1 MRKSYGNTW
10 WGKRWLQA
18 LNQIDYS
25 NRLPRGKT
33 YANKGAVS
41 EIVIDASGIHAQVS
55 GRRPYPYYV
64 DISLPPLTAHAK
76 AALMEIITANPMYLS
91 QLLNRKLPPDLYEAA
106 EAKGIKLFPTS
117 WNDMRGDCSC
127 PDWAVPCKHMAA
139 TLYLVANEIDKNPF
153 LVFELRNF
161 DLFAGLEALGYTA
174 EGQKDIQV
182 PTLADLMQRVSAER
196 LLWQWDEGLFQSLD
210 FSHLQQ
216 AGEHLWQI
224 IEPKPA
230 FATAADIRLVC
241 QGLMSKASREVDRF
255 LKAKRESLGL
265 SELIAIEEVELI
277 LNLEGQFQKF
287 NCYRNHDETLYSF
300 DELDALV
307 AWLERIPTA
316 LYPSLSISLRGV
328 HLAYRFATQLLVKQ
342 AYLPQLL
349 ELANGAYQVRWLP
362 PDFEKGVAELM
373 PQLAELID
381 PEILLYQKEDQ
392 YWEVIPSD
400 NPVALVSVFLNHFIY
415 QTAEHYPFRIASK
428 LENLFFHPISVSF
441 TGFEEQEIPNNI
453 QLWLHPFFLTHK
465 AHLPIIQITDESPN
479 QFTLNLLIENTA
491 ASEEAPIPLMRLF
504 FDDLYREARLDILRD
519 VAMLANHFP
528 DLNQLVANK
537 GMEPLYYNSESFAPV
552 MLQIIPIIELF
563 GIKVL
568 MPKALQKLLKP
579 STSLL
584 LEGDEGIVK
593 ATSII
598 SLEDMLRFSWQGA
611 IGGQT
616 YSLQEFRKL
625 LLKYRGIVRLNDQYV
640 HLDEKE
646 VQKLLEALENPPELN
661 AQELLQA
668 ALTEEYKGSQVKLDA
683 NTRQLMDQ
691 ILKSDPVKPPAGLQA
706 QLRPYQQ
713 RGFDWLFKN
722 TRLGFGSLIAD
733 DMGLGK
739 TLQIITTLLKLKETG
754 ELGERKALVVVPT
767 TLLSNWEREI
777 EKFAPDLKTHLYHG
791 PGRTLIPL
799 EEADVLITSY
809 GILRSETD
817 KLKKIDWLIQV
828 IDEAQNI
835 KNPATNQSK
844 AIKKIKAPVK
854 IAMSGTPV
862 ENRLSEYWSIFD
874 FTNKGYLGSLS
885 KFKENYAR
893 PIEVERDQ
901 KSLNKFRRLTEPFI
915 LRRVKTDKS
924 IIEDLPDKIEKNE
937 YCYLTPRQSALYQ
950 SVIDQTMHTIE
961 KADGINRRGLILKLI
976 TALKQICNHPS
987 QFLKKGPV
995 EIDYSGKCQQL
1006 FSLLPQILEQ
1016 GEKLLIFTQY
1026 RAMGELIAKMIETQ
1040 FGLSVPFLHGGV
1052 SRKNRDLMVQQFQE
1066 QEHNPILLLSLKA
1079 GGTGLNLTAANHVI
1093 HYDLWW
1099 NPAVEAQATDRAYRI
1114 GQEKNVFI
1122 HRFITRSTFEEKIDK
1137 LLQSKK
1143 ELADLTVSSGE
1154 KWIGELDNRELAE
1167 LVRLGN

>member
-18 LNQIDYS
+18 LNQIDFS

-41 EIVIDASGIHAQVS
+41 GIEIDASGIHADVAGS
-55 GRRPYPYYV
+55 GYYPYSV
-64 DISLPPLTAHAK
+64 DIALPALAGHEK
-76 AALMEIITANPMYLS
+76 AILMEIITGNPMFLS
-91 QLLNRKLPPDLYEAA
+91 QLLNRKLPPELYETAA
-106 EAKGIKLFPTS
+106 TKGVKLFPTS
-117 WNDMRGDCSC
+117 WNDMQGECSC

-153 LVFELRNF
+153 LVFELCNF
-161 DLFAGLEALGYTA
+161 DLFAGLEALGYTS
-174 EGQKDIQV
+174 EGQKDIQM
-182 PTLADLMQRVSAER
+182 LALSELMQPVSPDR
-196 LLWQWDEGLFQSLD
+196 LAWQWDEALLQELD
-210 FSHLQQ
+210 FSYLQQ
-216 AGEHLWQI
+216 AGEHIWRI
-224 IEPKPA
+224 VEPKPA
-230 FATAADIRLVC
+230 FAPESDFRLVC
-241 QGLMSKASREVDRF
+241 QGIMTQASKEINRF
-255 LKAKRESLGL
+255 LKQEREALSL
-265 SELIAIEEVELI
+265 SALIAIEEVELC
-277 LNLEGQFQKF
+277 LDLEGQFLHFKA
-287 NCYRNHDETLYSF
+287 YRNYDETVCDF
-300 DELDALV
+300 DDLGDLV
-307 AWLERIPTA
+307 IWLERIPMS
-316 LYPSLSISLRGV
+316 LYPSLSVALKGL

-342 AYLPQLL
+342 AYLPQLIL
-349 ELANGAYQVRWLP
+349 LADDLYQVRWLP
-362 PDFEKGVAELM
+362 PRFEKGIAALLN
-373 PQLAELID
+373 QLAELID
-381 PEILLYQKEDQ
+381 PEILLYQDGDGFFEPIV
-392 YWEVIPSD
+392 EESPT
-400 NPVALVSVFLNHFIY
+400 ALISVFLNHFVH
-415 QTAEHYPFRIASK
+415 QTAETYPFRISHK
-428 LENLFFHPISVSF
+428 LESLFFHPLTTRF
-441 TGFEEQEIPNNI
+441 AGFEERETPNNI

-465 AHLPIIQITDESPN
+465 TYLPIIQITDEAYNEFS
-479 QFTLNLLIENTA
+479 LNLLIENTL
-491 ASEEAPIPLMRLF
+491 EPEQAPIPLMRLF

-519 VAMLANHFP
+519 IAMLVPHFP
-528 DLNQLVANK
+528 DLNQLVADK
-537 GMEPLYYNSESFAPV
+537 GVEPLRYNSQAFVPIL
-552 MLQIIPIIELF
+552 LQIMPIIELF

-568 MPKALQKLLKP
+568 MPKALQKLLRP
-579 STSLL
+579 ASNLM
-584 LEGDEGIVK
+584 LEGEDGMVK
-593 ATSII
+593 ASSII
-598 SLEDMLRFSWQGA
+598 SLEEMLRFRWQVA
-611 IGGQT
+611 IGDQS
-616 YSLQEFRKL
+616 YSAEAFRKL
-625 LLKYRGIVRLNDQYV
+625 LQKYRGIVKLNDQYV

-646 VQKLLEALENPPELN
+646 VEKLLQAIENPPELN

-668 ALTEEYKGSQVKLDA
+668 ALTEEYQGSNVKLDK
-683 NTRQLMDQ
+683 NTRQLIDGL
-691 ILKSDPVKPPAGLQA
+691 LKSDPVALPKGLKA

-739 TLQIITTLLKLKETG
+739 TIQIITTLLKLKEVG
-754 ELGERKALVVVPT
+754 ELGPRKALVVVPT

-777 EKFAPDLKTHLYHG
+777 EKFAPDLITHLYHG
-791 PGRTLIPL
+791 PSRTLVPL
-799 EEADVLITSY
+799 DHADILLTTY
-809 GILRSETD
+809 GILRSETE
-817 KLKKIDWLIQV
+817 KLKKIKWLVHI

-835 KNPATNQSK
+835 KNPATNQTK

-901 KSLNKFRRLTEPFI
+901 NSLQKFRRLTEPFI

-924 IIEDLPDKIEKNE
+924 IIQDLPDKIEKDE

-950 SVIDQTMHTIE
+950 SVVDQTMKAIE
-961 KADGINRRGLILKLI
+961 KTDGINRRGLILKLI

-987 QFLKKGPV
+987 QFLKKGPAEV
-995 EIDYSGKCQQL
+995 DYSGKSQQL
-1006 FSLLPQILEQ
+1006 FTLLPQILEQ
-1016 GEKLLIFTQY
+1016 GEKVLIFTQY
-1026 RAMGELIAKMIETQ
+1026 RGMGELLAKMIEHAY
-1040 FGLSVPFLHGGV
+1040 GLEVPFLHGGV
-1052 SRKNRDLMVQQFQE
+1052 SRKNRDLMVQQFQN
-1066 QEHNPILLLSLKA
+1066 HAHTPILLLSLKA

-1114 GQEKNVFI
+1114 GQKNNVFV
-1122 HRFITRSTFEEKIDK
+1122 HRFITQATFEEKIDK

-1154 KWIGELDNRELAE
+1154 KWIGEFNNQELAE

>member
-18 LNQIDYS
+18 LNQIDFS

-33 YANKGAVS
+33 YANKGAVTD
-41 EIVIDASGIHAQVS
+41 IKIDSSGIHAAVQ
-55 GRRPYPYYV
+55 GRRRQPYWV
-64 DISLPPLTAHAK
+64 EISLPPLTAHNK
-76 AALMEIITANPMYLS
+76 AALMEIITGNPMYLS
-91 QLLNRKLPPDLYEAA
+91 QLLNRKLPSDLYEAA
-106 EAKGIKLFPTS
+106 AAKGVKLFPAS
-117 WNDMRGDCSC
+117 WDDMLGECSC

-153 LVFELRNF
+153 MVFELRKF

-174 EGQKDIQV
+174 EGQKDIQI
-182 PTLADLMQRVSAER
+182 PALADLMQPVSPKRIA
-196 LLWQWDEGLFQSLD
+196 WQWDDALYQSLD

-216 AGEHLWQI
+216 AGEHLWKI
-224 IEPKPA
+224 IEAKPA
-230 FATAADIRLVC
+230 FSAEADFRLVC
-241 QGLMSKASREVDRF
+241 QGLMAHVSKDIIRF
-255 LKAKRESLGL
+255 LKLDRTPLSLG
-265 SELIAIEEVELI
+265 ELIAIEEVEVVLG
-277 LNLEGQFQKF
+277 LDGQFEAF
-287 NCYRNHDETLYSF
+287 RAYRNHDEAVCAF
-300 DELDALV
+300 DDLTDFV

-316 LYPSLSISLRGV
+316 LYPSLSVSLKGL
-328 HLAYRFATQLLVKQ
+328 HLAYRFATQLVAKQ

-349 ELANGAYQVRWLP
+349 LLADNQYHVRWLP
-362 PDFEKGVAELM
+362 PSFEKGVSELLSR
-373 PQLAELID
+373 LAELID
-381 PEILLYQKEDQ
+381 PEIVLYQKDEN
-392 YWEVIPSD
+392 YWEPLSTD
-400 NPVALVSVFLNHFIY
+400 SPLVLLSVFLNHFVY
-415 QTAEHYPFRIASK
+415 QTAESYPFRIFDK
-428 LENLFFHPISVSF
+428 LESLFFHPLNTRFI
-441 TGFEEQEIPNNI
+441 GFEEQEIPNNI

-465 AHLPIIQITDESPN
+465 AYLPVIQITDETFN
-479 QFTLNLLIENTA
+479 QFTLNLLIENTDQP
-491 ASEEAPIPLMRLF
+491 EEAPIPLMRLF

-519 VAMLANHFP
+519 VAMLAAHLP

-537 GMEPLYYNSESFAPV
+537 GVEPLRYDSNAFVPV
-552 MLQIIPIIELF
+552 LLQIMPIIELF

-568 MPKALQKLLKP
+568 MPKALQKLLRP

-584 LEGDEGIVK
+584 LEGEDGMVK
-593 ATSII
+593 ASSII
-598 SLEDMLRFSWQGA
+598 SLEEMLRFSWQVA
-611 IGGQT
+611 IGDQS
-616 YSLQEFRKL
+616 YSALEFKQLLQ
-625 LLKYRGIVRLNDQYV
+625 KYRGIVKLNDEYV

-646 VQKLLEALENPPELN
+646 VEKLLQALESPPELN

-668 ALTEEYKGSQVKLDA
+668 ALTEEYQGSNVKLDR
-683 NTRQLMDQ
+683 NTRQLIDRL
-691 ILKSDPVKPPAGLQA
+691 LKSDPVEPPKGLKA

-739 TLQIITTLLKLKETG
+739 TVQIITTLLKLKEVG
-754 ELGERKALVVVPT
+754 ELGPRKALVIVPT

-777 EKFAPDLKTHLYHG
+777 ERFAPDLITHLYHG
-791 PGRTLIPL
+791 PSRTLVPL
-799 EEADVLITSY
+799 DQADILLTTY

-817 KLKKIDWLIQV
+817 KLKKINWLVQV

-835 KNPATNQSK
+835 KNPSTIQTR

-901 KSLNKFRRLTEPFI
+901 KSLQQFRRLTEPFI
-915 LRRVKTDKS
+915 LRRVKSDKS
-924 IIEDLPDKIEKNE
+924 IIQDLPDKIEKDE
-937 YCYLTPRQSALYQ
+937 YCNLTPRQTALYQ
-950 SVIDQTMHTIE
+950 SVVDQTMKTIAE
-961 KADGINRRGLILKLI
+961 ADGINRRGLILKLI

-987 QFLKKGPV
+987 QFLKKGPAEV
-995 EIDYSGKCQQL
+995 DYSGKSQL
-1006 FSLLPQILEQ
+1006 LFGLLPQILEQ
-1016 GEKLLIFTQY
+1016 GEKVLIFTQY
-1026 RAMGELIAKMIETQ
+1026 RGMGELIGKMIEAAY
-1040 FGLSVPFLHGGV
+1040 GLEVPFLHGGV
-1052 SRKNRDLMVQQFQE
+1052 SRKKRDLMVEQFQT
-1066 QEHNPILLLSLKA
+1066 QANTPILLLSLKA
-1079 GGTGLNLTAANHVI
+1079 GGTGLNLTAANHVV

-1114 GQEKNVFI
+1114 GQKNNVFV

-1154 KWIGELDNRELAE
+1154 KWIGEFSNRELAE